1 MSNFHFDQPLS
12 KLESL
17 IQLTTLSNIWF
28 QLNETSSQSLATMS
42 WGRFIYPYSGTI
54 EIEHSG
60 HQLLAPTPYG
70 IWLPPKTQNERYI
83 YKPENYCTVFISEE
97 FSNSL
102 PSQKCTLLC
111 TPIISSILEYFKEN
125 HSIFESISSLHQTRL
140 LQVLVDQ
147 LTCIKASGS
156 YVPLTHHSVLS
167 KVLSY
172 LKANS
177 SEKINTN
184 ELANLFNITERT
196 LNRYCQSELGMTLI
210 EWRQRKKVI
219 IAIRKLEEGKSV
231 DSIAKLLNYSSTT
244 AFINMF
250 KRLTNL
256 TPEQFRK
263 FS

>member
-1 MSNFHFDQPLS
+1 MSNIDYIQPLS
-12 KLESL
+12 KIESL
-17 IQLTTLSNIWF
+17 IQLTTLSNISF
-28 QLNETSSQSLATMS
+28 KLNETQSLSLATNS
-42 WGRFIYPYSGTI
+42 WGRFIYPYSGTL
-54 EIEHSG
+54 EIEHSKE
-60 HQLLAPTPYG
+60 QLLAPTPFG
-70 IWLPPKTQNERYI
+70 IWLPPKTQNEQYI
-83 YKPENYCTVFISEE
+83 YKPEKYCTVFISEE
-97 FSNSL
+97 FSKSL

-111 TPIISSILEYFKEN
+111 TPIISSILEYFKKN
-125 HSIFESISSLHQTRL
+125 HPVFESIASVHQTRL

-184 ELANLFNITERT
+184 ELVSLFNITERT